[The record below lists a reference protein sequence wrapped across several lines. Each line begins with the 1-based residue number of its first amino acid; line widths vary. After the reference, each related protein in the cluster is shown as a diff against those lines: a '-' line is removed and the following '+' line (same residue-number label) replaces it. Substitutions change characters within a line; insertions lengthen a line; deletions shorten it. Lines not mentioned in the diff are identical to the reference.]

1 MSEERITRREIIK
14 KAAYITPVILTLL
27 AAPSFASGGSGRDER
42 DEKDERDEGDER
54 DKRGGG
60 NGKKGRRW
68 LWNYE
73 RDKRHER
80 KRHRWHLAHTNSV
93 KQSYPS

>member
-42 DEKDERDEGDER
+42 DDIDEGDESTERSRRKKRRWNWDYQR
-54 DKRGGG
+54 DEISGR
-60 NGKKGRRW
+60 KGRRW
-68 LWNYE
+68 LWKLD
-73 RDKRHER
+73 DKD
-80 KRHRWHLAHTNSV
+80 
-93 KQSYPS
+93 

>member
-42 DEKDERDEGDER
+42 DEKDEGDG

>member
-42 DEKDERDEGDER
+42 DE
-54 DKRGGG
+54 
-60 NGKKGRRW
+60 RR
-68 LWNYE
+68 
-73 RDKRHER
+73 ER
-80 KRHRWHLAHTNSV
+80 KRRRWSRD
-93 KQSYPS
+93 